1 MSPGEIDPEV
11 VRRHLFALDDA
22 LQTLRKHSGTDKSE
36 LESDREKRWIVERGL
51 QLCAQNVLDIATH
64 IAAGTGHDVSDY
76 AAAIDQLAAAGVLPS
91 SFAKRF
97 RAVAGFRN
105 VLVHGYLD
113 VDLAVVHR
121 LLNEDLGDFTEFAGH
136 VDRFLSATER

>member
-1 MSPGEIDPEV
+1 
-11 VRRHLFALDDA
+11 
-22 LQTLRKHSGTDKSE
+22 
-36 LESDREKRWIVERGL
+36 
-51 QLCAQNVLDIATH
+51 
-64 IAAGTGHDVSDY
+64 
-76 AAAIDQLAAAGVLPS
+76 
-91 SFAKRF
+91 
-97 RAVAGFRN
+97 

>member
-1 MSPGEIDPEV
+1 
-11 VRRHLFALDDA
+11 
-22 LQTLRKHSGTDKSE
+22 
-36 LESDREKRWIVERGL
+36 
-51 QLCAQNVLDIATH
+51 
-64 IAAGTGHDVSDY
+64 
-76 AAAIDQLAAAGVLPS
+76 VLPS

-97 RAVAGFRN
+97 RAVAGLRN